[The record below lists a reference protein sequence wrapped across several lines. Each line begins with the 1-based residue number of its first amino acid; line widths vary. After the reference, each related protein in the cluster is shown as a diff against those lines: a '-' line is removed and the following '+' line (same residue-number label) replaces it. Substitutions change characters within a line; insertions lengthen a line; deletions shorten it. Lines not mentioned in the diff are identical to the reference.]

1 MGDARAADEQRQPA
15 ARLTDGS
22 IRDRAAVSPAVARLL
37 FQASTG
43 SVGVVDGTV
52 ATLSEAIAATPL
64 PIVSVAVGKINR
76 LITT

>member
-1 MGDARAADEQRQPA
+1 
-15 ARLTDGS
+15 
-22 IRDRAAVSPAVARLL
+22 LL

-64 PIVSVAVGKINR
+64 PIVSVAVGKTNR